1 MAKAL
6 KSSKGAAAKIAKGYE
21 AEPIRPGDLSL
32 DPANPRL
39 IDSHFSVTQQDD
51 ILKRLWKEFNVE
63 EIVDSIVASN
73 EFWRH
78 EPLIACREN
87 HRLVVIEGNRR
98 LAAVQL
104 LLSRTRQTKIGA
116 TGVPQISKALADSL
130 EFLPVIVKPREDVW
144 EFVGFK
150 HVNGPQEWD
159 SIAKAEYIARVHE
172 KYDIPLAEIAKTIGD
187 RNDTVVRLYH
197 GLKVLEQARKAGVF
211 DPNDRFYQ
219 RKRFAYSHLWT
230 GLGYDGIRRYLGL
243 TDARRLKKEPVSKN
257 KITELGNLCR
267 WMYGSLKE
275 QEQPHVKSQNPNL
288 RQLDEALRT
297 SRGVAALESGLSLE
311 DSVNAS
317 RGDTRLLL
325 DALVEAERNL
335 RDAKGYFST
344 GYTGQEEIRETI
356 DNIHTLA
363 ESLFDELEASSVRKK
378 KAASPA
384 RS

>member
-1 MAKAL
+1 MAKEL
-6 KSSKGAAAKIAKGYE
+6 KNSDAAAAKTAKGYE
-21 AEPIRPGDLSL
+21 AEPVRSGELFL

-39 IDSHFSVTQQDD
+39 LDSHFTITQQDE

-73 EFWRH
+73 EFWKH

-87 HRLVVIEGNRR
+87 KRLVVVEGNRR

-104 LLSRTRQTKIGA
+104 LLSRARQTKVGA
-116 TGVPQISKALADSL
+116 TGVPEISKELVASL
-130 EFLPVIVKPREDVW
+130 EFLPVVVKPREDVW

-172 KYDIPLAEIAKTIGD
+172 KYDIPLADIAKTIGD

-197 GLKVLEQARKAGVF
+197 GLKVLEQAEKAGVF
-211 DPNDRFYQ
+211 DPEDRFYQ

-243 TDARRLKKEPVSKN
+243 TDASRTKRQPVAKS
-257 KITELGNLCR
+257 KITALGKLCR
-267 WMYGSLKE
+267 WMYGSSDAGE
-275 QEQPHVKSQNPNL
+275 EPHVKSQNPNL

-325 DALVEAERNL
+325 DALVEAEQNL
-335 RDAKGYFST
+335 RAAKGYFST
-344 GYTGQEEIRETI
+344 GFNGQEEIRETI
-356 DNIHTLA
+356 ENIYTLGQ
-363 ESLFDELEASSVRKK
+363 SLFDELEAKTRKK
-378 KAASPA
+378 KAMSASRA
-384 RS
+384 